1 MASKRQP
8 FLWAYIG
15 HTGTGKTST
24 AVLMAKEWKKKYKGQ
39 KVIGFDPHDILR
51 KEKLLDYYISAKD
64 KNWAET
70 LVTQLCVTCKRVKH
84 PEKDLCAKCGK
95 ANFIYK
101 FANSL
106 LILDD
111 YRALLQLDRT
121 DEDVMNLLMLRR
133 RIGIDMIYICHNP
146 KFILNGFAPFTTHYS
161 IFYSES
167 HSTNFSDKIPKYKDC
182 QKAANLANQYVMKF
196 GRGTYPNFPYALVQ
210 PESDGIE
217 TINMNEENIK
227 TLKELGLI

>member
-1 MASKRQP
+1 MASRRQP

-15 HTGTGKTST
+15 HTGTGKSST
-24 AVLMAKEWKKKYKGQ
+24 AVLSCKDWKRKYKGQ

-51 KEKLLDYYISAKD
+51 KEGLLDYYISAKD
-64 KNWAET
+64 ENWAQT
-70 LVTQLCVTCKRVKH
+70 IVTQLCTNCKQVKN
-84 PEKDLCAKCGK
+84 PAKEICTKCGK
-95 ANFIYK
+95 GNFIYK

-111 YRALLQLDRT
+111 YRALLQSDRT
-121 DEDVMNLLMLRR
+121 DEDVMDLLMLRR

-161 IFYSES
+161 IFYNES
-167 HSTNFSDKIPKYKDC
+167 HASNFSNKIPKYGDC
-182 QKAANLANQYVMKF
+182 QKAANLINQYVMKF

-210 PESDGIE
+210 PESDGIDLVNVDPKKVE
-217 TINMNEENIK
+217 ILK
-227 TLKELGLI
+227 TSGLI